1 MNDDEIT
8 KIKLLLMFPAILIIG
23 YFPLIISL
31 FCLRFGYDLR
41 TPIYGQISLLLA
53 CSNGCLNAIIYG
65 YFSFRRVNKE
75 TIIHE
80 SEKNSS
86 RESYILDQ
94 YA

>member
-23 YFPLIISL
+23 YFPYVILIFCFLIRYQPPDIYGLISL
-31 FCLRFGYDLR
+31 
-41 TPIYGQISLLLA
+41 PLA